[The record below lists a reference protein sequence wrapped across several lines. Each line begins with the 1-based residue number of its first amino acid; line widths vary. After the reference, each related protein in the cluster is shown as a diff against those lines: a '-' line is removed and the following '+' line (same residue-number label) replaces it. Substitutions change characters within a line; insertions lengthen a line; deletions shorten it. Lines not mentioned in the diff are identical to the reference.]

1 MGGTLIFGNQTP
13 SQREEGSFTHME
25 GIMPTIGWKNPLY
38 NSVIVGIENGHPLF
52 DCWKTERT
60 ESLLVPVNAWSQGR
74 TPQTSGSTLDARA

>member
-52 DCWKTERT
+52 DC
-60 ESLLVPVNAWSQGR
+60 
-74 TPQTSGSTLDARA
+74 